1 MKKQILSEELL
12 RMKRLAG
19 IISESQYDE
28 NKLSEGGAPEA
39 SGDLTP
45 SEDIYVDY
53 NDAYDIGLKIAHAH
67 FNDGT
72 VLKWDGTDPQV
83 RYPNFVEFV
92 FNGKGKDKDVYIDAL
107 RKYNETH
114 KMFK

>member
-19 IISESQYDE
+19 IISEGQYKAMLNEDE
-28 NKLSEGGAPEA
+28 ALTHSEPQ
-39 SGDLTP
+39 
-45 SEDIYVDY
+45 EDIYVDH
-53 NDAYDIGLKIAHAH
+53 NNAYDIGLKIAHAY

-83 RYPNFVEFV
+83 RYPEYVEFV
-92 FNGKGKDKDVYIDAL
+92 FNGEGKDKDVYIGAL